1 MRFVFWFVVI
11 PFLVIAGAFA
21 AVNHQP
27 LALRLWPLPYE
38 LVVPVYAAV
47 LGAFL
52 LGLLVASLW
61 FWVTGLG
68 NRLARRRLTRHERA
82 LEEETARLR
91 RELASAPRAPSAP
104 PDAVLGDGNRPDPA
118 PARRLIAGQRD

>member
-1 MRFVFWFVVI
+1 MRFVFWFVAI
-11 PFLVIAGAFA
+11 PFLALAGAFA
-21 AVNHQP
+21 AVNHEP

-52 LGLLVASLW
+52 LGLLVAALW
-61 FWVTGLG
+61 SWAAGLG
-68 NRLARRRLTRHERA
+68 NRMARRRLARHERA

-91 RELASAPRAPSAP
+91 RELAGAPRGPSGPPAAAPEA
-104 PDAVLGDGNRPDPA
+104 GDMAGDEA
-118 PARRLIAGQRD
+118 ARRLIAGRRD